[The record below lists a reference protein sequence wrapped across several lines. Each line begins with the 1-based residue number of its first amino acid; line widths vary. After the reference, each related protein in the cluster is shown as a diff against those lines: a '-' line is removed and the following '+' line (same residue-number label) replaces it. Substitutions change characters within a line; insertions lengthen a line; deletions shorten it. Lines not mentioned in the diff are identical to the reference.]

1 MASEKKPKVRRDGS
15 ISTITEGR
23 KYKLT
28 IYCGRTESGKRT
40 YFRQVFRGTSTQA
53 TKRLAKLALD
63 VSNGIMP
70 TRTLPEPEVKP
81 EPVLLGGTLDR
92 WLKHK
97 STGRK
102 ARPRT
107 IRNYEW
113 LLHNYVKP
121 VLGDKPI
128 AEITEMDIQDCYNR
142 LQERGIG
149 AKTIR
154 NLHKVLEPAFGAAV
168 RWKLL
173 AENPASHVELPV
185 WDREEARY
193 LTPEQ
198 ARAFLGAAKQDKWYV
213 AFLLALETGARPN
226 EYLALRWT
234 DVDWEHCTVR
244 INRSLY
250 WPPGGGFEFTKPK
263 TQKSV
268 RTVTVSALAIEALR
282 QHRRIQLEQRM
293 EQGADY
299 QDNGVIFATEEGSP
313 LLWRNLGRRHLKPL
327 LTAAGIS
334 QEGFSLYSL
343 RHTHCALRIMNG
355 DNVFVIAADMGTSVA
370 MISSTYGHVP
380 RAVSQTS
387 SDKLAQLLYGT

>member
-1 MASEKKPKVRRDGS
+1 M
-15 ISTITEGR
+15 
-23 KYKLT
+23 
-28 IYCGRTESGKRT
+28 
-40 YFRQVFRGTSTQA
+40 
-53 TKRLAKLALD
+53 
-63 VSNGIMP
+63 
-70 TRTLPEPEVKP
+70 
-81 EPVLLGGTLDR
+81 
-92 WLKHK
+92 
-97 STGRK
+97 
-102 ARPRT
+102 
-107 IRNYEW
+107 
-113 LLHNYVKP
+113 
-121 VLGDKPI
+121 
-128 AEITEMDIQDCYNR
+128 
-142 LQERGIG
+142 
-149 AKTIR
+149 
-154 NLHKVLEPAFGAAV
+154 LEPAFDAAV

-198 ARAFLGAAKQDKWYV
+198 VRVFLSAAKQDKWYV

-234 DVDWEHCTVR
+234 DVDWERSTVR
-244 INRSLY
+244 IKRSLY

-268 RTVTVSALAIEALR
+268 RTVTISALAVEALR
-282 QHRRIQLEQRM
+282 QHRRTQLEQRM
-293 EQGADY
+293 EQGTDY
-299 QDNGVIFATEEGSP
+299 QDYGLIFATENGTP

-327 LTAAGIS
+327 LTVAGIS
-334 QEGFSLYSL
+334 PEGFSLYSL

-387 SDKLAQLLYGT
+387 SDRLAQLLYGT

>member
-1 MASEKKPKVRRDGS
+1 MSEKKPKARRDGS
-15 ISTITEGR
+15 ISTITEGK

-53 TKRLAKLALD
+53 NKRLAKLALD

-70 TRTLPEPEVKP
+70 TKVLPELEVKP
-81 EPVLLGGTLDR
+81 APVLLGETLDR

-97 STGRK
+97 SNGRK

-107 IRNYEW
+107 IANYEW
-113 LLHNYVKP
+113 MLTAYVKP
-121 VLGDKPI
+121 DLGDKPV
-128 AEITEMDIQDCYNR
+128 AEISETDIQKVYSG

-154 NLHKVLEPAFGAAV
+154 NLHKVLEPALDAAV

-173 AENPASHVELPV
+173 SENPASHVELPV
-185 WDREEARY
+185 WDRDEARY

-198 ARAFLGAAKQDKWYV
+198 ARAFRVVAQHDKWYV

-226 EYLALRWT
+226 EYLALKWA
-234 DVDWEHCTVR
+234 DVDWERSTVR
-244 INRSLY
+244 INRSIY

-268 RTVTVSALAIEALR
+268 RTVSISALAVESLR
-282 QHRRIQLEQRM
+282 QHRRIQLEKRM

-299 QDNGVIFATEEGSP
+299 YDNGLIFATELGTP

-334 QEGFSLYSL
+334 PEGFSLYSL
-343 RHTHCALRIMNG
+343 RHTHCALGIMNG
-355 DNVFVIAADMGTSVA
+355 DNVFVIAADMVTSVA

-380 RAVSQTS
+380 REVSQTS
-387 SDKLAQLLYGT
+387 SNKLAQLLYGT

>member
-15 ISTITEGR
+15 ILRKGERKFLIRAYRGSTPN
-23 KYKLT
+23 
-28 IYCGRTESGKRT
+28 GKRL
-40 YFRQVFRGTSTQA
+40 YFTQIFKGTSDDAQ
-53 TKRLAKLALD
+53 KRLQEILRD
-63 VSNGIMP
+63 ISNGITP
-70 TRTLPEPEVKP
+70 TKMLPEPAVNP
-81 EPVLLGGTLDR
+81 APVLLGGTLDR

-113 LLHNYVKP
+113 LLNNYVKS

-154 NLHKVLEPAFGAAV
+154 NLHKVLEPALERAV
-168 RWKLL
+168 SWKLL
-173 AENPASHVELPV
+173 PENPAEHVELPV

-198 ARAFLGAAKQDKWYV
+198 ARAFRAAAQQDKWYV

-282 QHRRIQLEQRM
+282 HHRRTQLEQRM
-293 EQGADY
+293 EQGTDY
-299 QDNGVIFATEEGSP
+299 QDYGLIFATEEGSP

-327 LTAAGIS
+327 LTVAGVS
-334 QEGFSLYSL
+334 PEGFSLYSL

-387 SDKLAQLLYGT
+387 SDRLAQLLYGT